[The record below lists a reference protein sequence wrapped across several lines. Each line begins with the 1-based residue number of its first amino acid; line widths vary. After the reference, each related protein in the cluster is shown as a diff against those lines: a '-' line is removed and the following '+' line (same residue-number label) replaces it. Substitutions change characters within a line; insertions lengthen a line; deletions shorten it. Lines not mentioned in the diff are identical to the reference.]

1 MAHAPENT
9 LASLEAAVACGAT
22 WVEFDVML
30 TGDDVPVLFHDD
42 SLKRTTGVDG
52 LMAETA
58 YAEAEKLDA
67 GAWFAPRFAGERV
80 PTLEA
85 AIAALLAAGAHPNVE
100 LKPSSGRDVETAV
113 EALRVLERCW
123 PDDRPAPFIS
133 SFSRLSLAAARALK
147 PDWPRGF
154 IAWEVPEDWAE
165 ALTALGCTSFHVHQA
180 YLSPELAAEVKAA
193 GHQLA
198 SYTVNDA
205 ETARELAAWG
215 VDAFISDAPERIL
228 SGAGA

>member
-9 LASLEAAVACGAT
+9 LASIEAAVASGAS

-52 LMAETA
+52 FMAETA
-58 YAEAEKLDA
+58 YAEVARLDA
-67 GAWFAPRFAGERV
+67 GAWFAPAFAGERV
-80 PTLEA
+80 PKLEA
-85 AIAALLAAGAHPNVE
+85 ALAALAATGAHPNVE

-113 EALRVLERCW
+113 ETLRVLERCW
-123 PDDRPAPFIS
+123 PKDRPAPFVS
-133 SFSRLSLAAARALK
+133 SFSRMSLAAARALK
-147 PDWPRGF
+147 PEWPRGF
-154 IAWEVPEDWAE
+154 IAWEVPEDWPK
-165 ALTALGCTSFHVHQA
+165 ALVALGCTSFHLHQA
-180 YLSPELAAEVKAA
+180 YVTPEVAAEVKAA
-193 GHQLA
+193 GYQLA

-215 VDAFISDAPERIL
+215 VDAFISDTPERL
-228 SGAGA
+228 TGAFPG